1 MMKNYIPVLLL
12 TSVCLTGCTAAALR
26 RESTGVSVSVGD
38 LYQQEVLDNL
48 AKFVVNYN
56 AFPSFA
62 YANQGSASI
71 TDEGS
76 LTVAP
81 TWVQQGMNMLGVT
94 GVGSRNI
101 QDSYTLTPVND
112 PRKLELMK
120 CAYQRALIS
129 CGYGPGQESLT
140 CPDCEATFNRFYT
153 GDAKT
158 KVADQLSGEVT
169 SECLRAPFCWLC
181 TGPKKCV
188 PKGCCCVGRY
198 CKTYVWVLPE
208 GQEYLTNLTI
218 AILDYALN
226 SAPTQAT
233 KQVTYYLDENGI
245 PTTQKLAV
253 GQVSST
259 VPVDEDPIS
268 LLNTPAAAE
277 AQLNMQVQQQ
287 IRQYQAEIKALEDKG
302 GTLTEAEKIK
312 YRHLLREAESLQGK
326 LDYLDH
332 QLKTGGLKTQYY
344 RSAPR
349 PEGAPELLQLRQY
362 LNTIPP
368 SPLTR

>member
-1 MMKNYIPVLLL
+1 MKISIPLLL
-12 TSVCLTGCTAAALR
+12 LASVCLTGCTAAALR
-26 RESTGVSVSVGD
+26 RESTGVSISVGD

-48 AKFVVNYN
+48 AKFVANPN

-62 YANQGSASI
+62 YANQGSAII
-71 TDEGS
+71 TDNGS
-76 LTVAP
+76 LSIMP
-81 TWVQQGMNMLGVT
+81 TWMQGGGNSLAAT
-94 GVGSRNI
+94 GTGSRNI

-120 CAYQRALIS
+120 CAYQRAVSS
-129 CGYGPGQESLT
+129 CGYGQESQT
-140 CPDCEATFNRFYT
+140 CPDCEGTFNRFYT
-153 GDAKT
+153 GDPKT
-158 KVADQLSGEVT
+158 KVSDQLSGEVS

-188 PKGCCCVGRY
+188 PKYCCCVGHY
-198 CKTYVWVLPE
+198 CNTYVWVLPE

-226 SAPTQAT
+226 SAPAQVT

-268 LLNTPAAAE
+268 LLNTAAATE

-287 IRQYQAEIKALEDKG
+287 LRQVNAEIDRLDHLPG
-302 GTLTEAEKIK
+302 PFTEADKIN
-312 YRHLLREAESLQGK
+312 YRRSVREAETLRRK

-332 QLKTGGLKTQYY
+332 QLKTGGLKQQYY
-344 RSAPR
+344 RPAPQ
-349 PEGAPELLQLRQY
+349 PEIGSGLLWLRQN
-362 LNTIPP
+362 LNTITTP
-368 SPLTR
+368 TGR